1 MRNIFEADI
10 PKEQAQQILNQWIEQ
25 AEKLQHN
32 VLNDFINTLKRHCEN
47 ILNFFSHQVT
57 NAIVEDVN
65 NVIKAIKRNGF
76 GFRNFDNFKLKI
88 QCQFL

>member
-1 MRNIFEADI
+1 M
-10 PKEQAQQILNQWIEQ
+10 
-25 AEKLQHN
+25 
-32 VLNDFINTLKRHCEN
+32 
-47 ILNFFSHQVT
+47 
-57 NAIVEDVN
+57 VEGIN